1 VPAVSRFADRS
12 PSSGEAASAARRPL
26 WLRVGLWLLV
36 GAALAGLIIGV
47 LLSPVGSAAE
57 FEDWLDGLGWWAPAV
72 YICSMALLQP
82 LGVPGLL
89 FMVPAAL
96 VWPAGYA
103 IGLSWIGN
111 MIASTIAFV
120 FARRY
125 GRERLRPMIPERILR
140 YEQRVIDR
148 QYLSVTALRV
158 FTGQLVGADWFLGLS
173 KVRVR
178 PFLVGTGIGII
189 PGILLAVFV
198 GSGVVE
204 AFVERPILTGALI
217 VAAVVLWQVAKRR
230 RSRQADQPS

>member
-1 VPAVSRFADRS
+1 MAAQRTD
-12 PSSGEAASAARRPL
+12 SSSEKGEPVRRRPL
-26 WLRVGLWLLV
+26 WLTVGLCSLV
-36 GAALAGLIIGV
+36 GLALVAVGV
-47 LLSPVGSAAE
+47 GVYLSPIGSAEE
-57 FEDWLDGLGWWAPAV
+57 FEEWLDGLGWLGPFV
-72 YICSMALLQP
+72 YVCSMALLQP

-125 GRERLRPMIPERILR
+125 GQERLRPFIPERILR
-140 YEQRVIDR
+140 YEQRIVER
-148 QYLSVTALRV
+148 EYLSITALRV

-173 KVRVR
+173 KVRFL

-198 GSGVVE
+198 GSGIVE
-204 AFVERPILTGALI
+204 AFVERPILTGALTI
-217 VAAVVLWQVAKRR
+217 AAVVAWMVAKRR
-230 RSRQADQPS
+230 RSRQAAQSS